1 MPMDA
6 MGRTMSPA
14 TDVQEVLDPQ
24 NTEQVYASSF
34 VSVLTEN
41 LGYYVVVEFLIG
53 TSGLVQKE
61 GILYNAGNNFITLY
75 QSAEDRHV
83 VCDLYSIK
91 FVTFYDRHT
100 PPANVPQQPQP
111 TIPRPR
117 AMG

>member
-14 TDVQEVLDPQ
+14 TDAQEVLDPQ

-34 VSVLTEN
+34 VSVL
-41 LGYYVVVEFLIG
+41 FRSG

-75 QSAEDRHV
+75 QSAEDRYV

>member
-14 TDVQEVLDPQ
+14 TDAQEVLNPQ

-61 GILYNAGNNFITLY
+61 GIRYNAGNNFITLY
-75 QSAEDRHV
+75 QSAEE
-83 VCDLYSIK
+83 
-91 FVTFYDRHT
+91 
-100 PPANVPQQPQP
+100 PQP